1 MGSVGASG
9 EKHRPRVL
17 VVDDERQT
25 VRAVKYLL
33 RRQYEVLGAT
43 RAEEAL
49 QILAEKPVDVVL
61 CDQRMP
67 GMTGDQLLERV
78 ARDYGKT
85 VRVLITA
92 YTDMDALVRSINH
105 GRIFA
110 YLQKPWN
117 PEELERVV
125 REAVE
130 YRGEC
135 EQCLVKLDQ
144 LKAINSD
151 LTERVD
157 DLRSFSHIVAHDL
170 KEPLRTIAA
179 FTDVLD
185 TDYSSSM
192 DGQAQFYLSRISA
205 CSSHLQSLIDDLGS
219 LGEVRNT
226 TPMAERV
233 SLNQVVEQAEELLR
247 AQIDGADGVLQCG
260 ELPDARGDIRRL
272 ILLFQN
278 LISNGMKFNNSDVPT
293 VVISGRHIMGGR
305 VEISVTDNGIGVP
318 AEDQSRIFDAFE
330 RMHGRSE
337 FDGTGLGLA
346 IARRVVRNHG
356 GAIEVNSQPGDGA
369 TFTLTLPSA
378 DPGA

>member
-1 MGSVGASG
+1 M
-9 EKHRPRVL
+9 
-17 VVDDERQT
+17 
-25 VRAVKYLL
+25 RAVKYLL
-33 RRQYEVLGAT
+33 RRKYEVLGAT

-49 QILAEKPVDVVL
+49 KILEEKPVDVVL

-67 GMTGDQLLERV
+67 GMTGDQLLARV
-78 ARDYGKT
+78 ARDHGKT

-117 PEELERVV
+117 PEELERIV

-135 EQCLVKLDQ
+135 ERCMVKLDQ

-192 DGQAQFYLSRISA
+192 DGQAQFYLSRIAA

-226 TPMAERV
+226 APMAERV
-233 SLNQVVEQAEELLR
+233 SLNQVVDQAEELLR
-247 AQIDGADGVLQCG
+247 AQIDQADGVLQCG
-260 ELPDARGDIRRL
+260 ELPDVRGDIRRL

-278 LISNGMKFNNSDVPT
+278 LISNGMKFNNADVPT
-293 VVISGRHIMGGR
+293 VSVSGRQVSGAQ

-318 AEDQSRIFDAFE
+318 IEDQSRIFDAFE

-346 IARRVVRNHG
+346 IARRVVHNHG
-356 GAIEVNSQPGDGA
+356 GAIKVSSEEGAGA

-378 DPGA
+378 DPGV

>member
-1 MGSVGASG
+1 MGSVSDTQ
-9 EKHRPRVL
+9 RPRVL

-33 RRQYEVLGAT
+33 RRKYEVLGAT

-49 QILAEKPVDVVL
+49 QILEERPVDVVL

-67 GMTGDQLLERV
+67 GMTGDQLLARV
-78 ARDYGKT
+78 AQDHGKT

-125 REAVE
+125 GEAVE

-135 EQCLVKLDQ
+135 ERCLVKLDQ
-144 LKAINSD
+144 LKMINSD
-151 LTERVD
+151 LTEKMD

-185 TDYSSSM
+185 TDYSSTM
-192 DGQAQFYLSRISA
+192 DGQAQFYLSRIAA

-226 TPMAERV
+226 APIAERV
-233 SLNQVVEQAEELLR
+233 SLNQVIDQAEELLR
-247 AQIDGADGVLQCG
+247 AQIDQADGVLQC
-260 ELPDARGDIRRL
+260 EQLPDVRGDVRRL

-278 LISNGMKFNNSDVPT
+278 LISNGMKFNNSGVPT
-293 VVISGRHIMGGR
+293 VSISARQVLEAR
-305 VEISVTDNGIGVP
+305 VEVTVTDNGIGVP

-330 RMHGRSE
+330 RMHGRTE

-346 IARRVVRNHG
+346 IARRIVRNHG
-356 GAIEVNSQPGDGA
+356 GRIGVSSEPGGGS

-378 DPGA
+378 DPIG

>member
-1 MGSVGASG
+1 MGSVSDT
-9 EKHRPRVL
+9 HRPRVL

-33 RRQYEVLGAT
+33 RRKYEVLGAT

-49 QILAEKPVDVVL
+49 EILASKPIDVML

-67 GMTGDQLLERV
+67 GMTGDQLLALV
-78 ARDYGKT
+78 ARDHGKT

-117 PEELERVV
+117 PEELERIVG
-125 REAVE
+125 EAVE

-135 EQCLVKLDQ
+135 ERCMVKLDQ
-144 LKAINSD
+144 LKLINSD
-151 LTERVD
+151 LTERMD

-185 TDYSSSM
+185 TDYSSTM
-192 DGQAQFYLSRISA
+192 DGQAQFYLSRIAA

-226 TPMAERV
+226 APMAERV
-233 SLNQVVEQAEELLR
+233 SLNQVIDQAEELLR
-247 AQIDGADGVLQCG
+247 AQIDQADGVLQCAQ
-260 ELPDARGDIRRL
+260 LPDVRGDVRRL

-278 LISNGMKFNNSDVPT
+278 LISNGMKFNTSGVPT
-293 VVISGRHIMGGR
+293 VVITGRQIAGAK
-305 VEISVTDNGIGVP
+305 VEVSVTDNGIGVP
-318 AEDQSRIFDAFE
+318 SEDQGRIFDAFE

-346 IARRVVRNHG
+346 IARRIVHNHG
-356 GAIEVNSQPGDGA
+356 GSIEITSQPSNGA
-369 TFTLTLPSA
+369 TFILTLPSA
-378 DPGA
+378 DPIS

>member
-1 MGSVGASG
+1 MSARAD
-9 EKHRPRVL
+9 RPRVL

-43 RAEEAL
+43 RAEDAL
-49 QILAEKPVDVVL
+49 KILEERPVDVVL

-67 GMTGDQLLERV
+67 GMTGDQLL
-78 ARDYGKT
+78 ARIAQDYNRT

-105 GRIFA
+105 GKIFA
-110 YLQKPWN
+110 YLQKPWQ

-125 REAVE
+125 KNAVD

-135 EQCLVKLDQ
+135 ERCRVKLDQ
-144 LKAINSD
+144 LQHINAD
-151 LTERVD
+151 LSEKVD
-157 DLRSFSHIVAHDL
+157 DLRSFSHLVAHDL
-170 KEPLRTIAA
+170 KEPLRTISA

-185 TDYSSSM
+185 TDYSNSM
-192 DGQAQFYLSRISA
+192 GDQAQFYLSRISA

-226 TPMAERV
+226 EPAPERI
-233 SLNQVVEQAEELLR
+233 SLNRILQQAEELLC
-247 AQIDGADGVLQCG
+247 AQIDAAGGVV
-260 ELPDARGDIRRL
+260 EYPDLPDVRGDERRL

-278 LISNGMKFNNSDVPT
+278 LISNGIKFNRSDQPT
-293 VVISGRHIMGGR
+293 VRINAQAQDDGMVV
-305 VEISVTDNGIGVP
+305 VEVSDNGIGVAP
-318 AEDQSRIFDAFE
+318 EDQSRIFDAFE
-330 RMHGRSE
+330 RMHGRSS

-346 IARRVVRNHG
+346 IARRIVLNHG
-356 GAIEVNSQPGDGA
+356 GAIEITSALDSGS
-369 TFTLTLPSA
+369 TFKLTLPCA
-378 DPGA
+378 

>member
-1 MGSVGASG
+1 MG

-49 QILAEKPVDVVL
+49 QILEQKPVDVVL

-67 GMTGDQLLERV
+67 GMTGDQLLARV
-78 ARDYGKT
+78 AKDHGKT

-125 REAVE
+125 RETVE

-135 EQCLVKLDQ
+135 ERCMVKLDQ
-144 LKAINSD
+144 LKQINSD

-226 TPMAERV
+226 APMAERI
-233 SLNQVVEQAEELLR
+233 SLNQVIDQAEELLR
-247 AQIDGADGVLQCG
+247 AQIDRADGVLQCSQ
-260 ELPDARGDIRRL
+260 LPDVRGDVRRL

-278 LISNGMKFNNSDVPT
+278 LISNGMKFNNSAVPT
-293 VVISGRHIMGGR
+293 VVISGRRISGGR
-305 VEISVTDNGIGVP
+305 VEISVTDNGIGV
-318 AEDQSRIFDAFE
+318 ATEDQSRIFDAFE
-330 RMHGRSE
+330 RMHGRTE
-337 FDGTGLGLA
+337 YDGTGLGLA
-346 IARRVVRNHG
+346 IARRVVHNHG
-356 GAIEVNSQPGDGA
+356 GVIEVASQPGQGA
-369 TFTLTLPSA
+369 TFTLTLPGA
-378 DPGA
+378 DPLQ